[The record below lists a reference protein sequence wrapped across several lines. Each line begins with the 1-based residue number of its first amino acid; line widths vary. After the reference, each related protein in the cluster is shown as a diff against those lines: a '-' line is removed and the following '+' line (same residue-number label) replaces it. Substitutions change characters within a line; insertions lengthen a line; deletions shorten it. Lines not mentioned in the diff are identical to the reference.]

1 MNTRHSRPSPSL
13 IARRNQDPF
22 SRFPFNVT
30 PHIRTPDS
38 MKTITNPIRT
48 GLTRRLS
55 SGSLAC
61 LVLASLPVALFG
73 AEAATGEI
81 VGRVLNRGTGVYL
94 EGADVALPAASLR
107 TTTARDGAFRL
118 SGIPAGRHDLQVF
131 YTGLNRRTLPVTVV
145 AGGTAQVDVDLSSE
159 IYQLEAFTVQGEREG
174 NAASITRQRNADN
187 VVNVVATDAL
197 LNVADGNI
205 GSFMQRLPGVAAFA
219 QEDEINSVS
228 IRGAPPAWSS
238 VNIDGVRASAAYGGS
253 DTTQGR
259 AVEIGQMPAEFIKEV
274 EIVKSL
280 SPDVPADSIGGSAN
294 IVTKSALDVK
304 GSVLTYRAA
313 GNFNTFR
320 DGRAQWTPT
329 GAFTYL
335 TKLGPESRWGI
346 ALSGT
351 YSQTNN
357 FRDRIEMNR
366 PQADGRNTQLRTLDD
381 DYRRIRSG
389 GGLKVDFRPRRG
401 LDLWAGLLYSYY
413 STSQYRT
420 DWNITAN
427 AALADYARVSRAQ
440 IEAGIQPRTD
450 ANAVAGIAPGFTDTF
465 TEMLHATFA
474 NNESKITQNVRGYKV
489 DAGGRAEFGGGQKL
503 EARASYHPSRYKF
516 RNDVMTATRTGG
528 FGLTVDTS
536 ADPQRPVIRQTYGP
550 TIGAGS
556 DLTAST
562 AQRRFPNDRY
572 SEEEMTHAGLD
583 WQKQWAAR
591 WPLLLKAGVSWREQ
605 YHTIEVYQPSWN
617 YVGPDGVAGRNAA
630 TGQNDDN
637 LAQFLRG
644 EPGYGV
650 FNHLYPRRDQF
661 DFPRFLAAFRQNPG
675 WFREVGATVASAP
688 TFNDITEDVTAGYA
702 MARVRFGPL
711 GVMGGVRREETEI
724 VASGLVT
731 DPRNASVRRAARTG
745 SYARNF
751 PSVHLRYAARRDLIF
766 RAAYSTG
773 IARPNY
779 EALYPN
785 TTVSYN
791 DTTGVNTVRSNDPAL
806 GPQFSQS
813 YDLSAEY
820 YFEPIGVLSAGWF
833 RKELANFIATETR
846 EVGDG
851 PGNGFGGLYE
861 GYNWVTSRNFGSAT
875 IEGFELNYSQVV
887 RGWPK
892 PFGRLSVFANY
903 TRLRTAGEYGAGVAE
918 LALFVPTTA
927 NAGVTW
933 NFGRFE
939 ARIAGHRNGGFLRAY
954 NANPVVRQRNS
965 AVDTWDVNTQFTVN
979 PRLRLFADVR
989 NVFNDWSYWFTN
1001 GDLRR
1006 VKQSEVFGTR
1016 ISAGVSGRF

>member
-1 MNTRHSRPSPSL
+1 MKASPAPVPAGSARPCV
-13 IARRNQDPF
+13 F
-22 SRFPFNVT
+22 
-30 PHIRTPDS
+30 
-38 MKTITNPIRT
+38 
-48 GLTRRLS
+48 RL
-55 SGSLAC
+55 LA
-61 LVLASLPVALFG
+61 LLFFAPLPVVLSG
-73 AEAATGEI
+73 AEASTGDI
-81 VGRVLNRGTGVYL
+81 TGRVLNRGTGVYL
-94 EGADVALPAASLR
+94 EGAEVALPASGLR
-107 TTTARDGAFRL
+107 TTTDRDGSFRI
-118 SGIPAGRHDLQVF
+118 SAVPAGRHDVEIF
-131 YTGLNRRTLPVTVV
+131 YTGLNRQKMPITLVGGGV
-145 AGGTAQVDVDLSSE
+145 AQLSVELTSE
-159 IYQLEAFTVQGEREG
+159 IYQLEKFTVQGEREG

-205 GSFMQRLPGVAAFA
+205 GSFLQRLPGVAAFA

-228 IRGAPPAWSS
+228 IRGAPAAWSS

-253 DTTQGR
+253 DITQGR
-259 AVEIGQMPAEFIKEV
+259 AVEVGQMPAEFVKEV

-280 SPDVPADSIGGSAN
+280 SPDIPADSIGGSAN
-294 IVTKSALDVK
+294 VITKSALDVK

-313 GNFNTFR
+313 GNLNTFR
-320 DGRAQWTPT
+320 DDGARWTPT
-329 GAFTYL
+329 GSFSYL
-335 TKLGPESRWGI
+335 TKLGPESRWGF

-401 LDLWAGLLYSYY
+401 FDLWAGLLYSYY

-420 DWNITAN
+420 DWNVTAN
-427 AALADYARVSRAQ
+427 AAVADYTRVSRAQ
-440 IEAGIQPRTD
+440 IEAGTQPRTD

-465 TEMLHATFA
+465 SEMVHATFA

-489 DAGGRAEFGGGQKL
+489 DAGGRMEFGGGHKL
-503 EARASYHPSRYKF
+503 EARASYHPSRHKF
-516 RNDVMTATRTGG
+516 RNDVMTATRIGG
-528 FGLTVDTS
+528 FGVSVDTS
-536 ADPQRPVIRQTYGP
+536 ADPQRPVIRQTYGS

-556 DLTAST
+556 DLTTYT

-617 YVGPDGVAGRNAA
+617 YVGPDGVAGRNAT
-630 TGQNDDN
+630 TGLNDDN

-661 DFPRFLAAFRQNPG
+661 DLPRFLGAFRQNPG
-675 WFREVGATVASAP
+675 WFREVGTTVASAP
-688 TFNDITEDVTAGYA
+688 RFNDITEDVMAGYA

-731 DPRNASVRRAARTG
+731 DPRNASVQRASRQG

-751 PSVHLRYAARRDLIF
+751 PSVHLRYEARRDLIF

-791 DTTGVNTVRSNDPAL
+791 DATGVNTVRSNDPAL
-806 GPQFSQS
+806 GPQFSKS

-820 YFEPIGVLSAGWF
+820 YFEPVGVLSAGWF
-833 RKELANFIATETR
+833 RKDISDFIATETR
-846 EVGDG
+846 EVGNG

-861 GYNWVTSRNFGSAT
+861 GYNWVTSRNFGAAI
-875 IEGFELNYSQVV
+875 IEGYELNFSQVV
-887 RGWPK
+887 RAWPRA
-892 PFGRLSVFANY
+892 FGRLSVFGNY
-903 TRLRTAGEYGAGVAE
+903 TRLRTSGEYGAGVAE
-918 LALFVPTTA
+918 LALFVPTLA

-933 NFGRFE
+933 NLGRFE
-939 ARIAGHRNGGFLRAY
+939 ARIAGNRNGGFLRAY
-954 NANPVVRQRNS
+954 NANPVIRQHTS
-965 AVDTWDVNTQFTVN
+965 PVDTWDINTQLTLN
-979 PRLRLFADVR
+979 PRLRLFVDVR
-989 NVFNDWSYWFTN
+989 NIFNDWAYWFTN
-1001 GDLRR
+1001 GDPRR

-1016 ISAGVSGRF
+1016 VSAGLSGRF